1 MIYHFKIGIMESR
14 ELLTYILGYLN
25 GLNTMTKVSSNKIHK
40 LKELIENNRTQKH
53 NEVENEN
60 DYSEEYD
67 DSDNDTYSLYD
78 NPHYNDEVDLDQQ
91 GPDFDF

>member
-1 MIYHFKIGIMESR
+1 MESR

-25 GLNTMTKVSSNKIHK
+25 GLNTMPKVSSEKIHK
-40 LKELIENNRTQKH
+40 LKELIENFRNQKH
-53 NEVENEN
+53 NEIVSEN

-78 NPHYNDEVDLDQQ
+78 NPHYNDELDLDQQ